1 MQLDD
6 FISYEALEDT
16 FLDEG
21 EDLRIDISAVHVDGI
36 LYCKEMFLDFS
47 VDVFG
52 SDGLAGLPLYSE
64 VMPLKSNTVFSEPV
78 ISPLF
83 VLKMFDLRILQ
94 LLSSKRLFIS
104 WNPSW
109 KTVSKIAPITPDLSL
124 ELLPEKH

>member
-1 MQLDD
+1 MQLYD

-16 FLDEG
+16 FFDED
-21 EDLRIDISAVHVDGI
+21 EDLRTDISAVHVDGV

-52 SDGLAGLPLYSE
+52 AGGVAGLPLYSE
-64 VMPLKSNTVFSEPV
+64 VMPLKSNNVASIPV

-83 VLKMFDLRILQ
+83 VLTMFDTRILE
-94 LLSSKRLFIS
+94 LLSSKKLFIF

-109 KTVSKIAPITPDLSL
+109 KTASKIDPMAPDLSL
-124 ELLPEKH
+124 ELLPEEN